1 MDQQPLPLGLSF
13 PPDLSD
19 EAAYEIA
26 EFLQTLSLAFEQH
39 YFDQIRRH
47 LQMIRS
53 QRNDFNDSPWN
64 NDDEDDERSF

>member
-1 MDQQPLPLGLSF
+1 MDKQPPLSLVF

-47 LQMIRS
+47 LQAIRS
-53 QRNDFNDSPWN
+53 QRNDFIDPPWN
-64 NDDEDDERSF
+64 DDDNDERSL